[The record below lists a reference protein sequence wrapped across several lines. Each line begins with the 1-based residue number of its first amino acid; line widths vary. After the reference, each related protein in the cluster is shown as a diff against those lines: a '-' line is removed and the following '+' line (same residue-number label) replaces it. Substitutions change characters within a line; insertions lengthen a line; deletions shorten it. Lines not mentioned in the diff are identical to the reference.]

1 MERPRAPVLEGPRGG
16 RGHGGTLPTHLRG
29 CENVPSRLP
38 PTEDPQQRPRTRRVP
53 REDGACCPRRLRRRS
68 RRSPATTRAGRPISR
83 SAPSGRSTCS
93 SPRARRTGP
102 PSRSSRSWPA
112 FVGAMQRDLEE
123 GRRKA
128 GRNFVKLLERPA
140 TILTLSRST
149 NVFECLVA
157 AHQKGLVQEA
167 LVLESRPLLEGV
179 ELARDLHGAGVP
191 VAVITDGAAGAFVA
205 GATLGLTGADTVFLD
220 GSVVNRSGTHA
231 LAALCRAA
239 GKPFY
244 AACETFKIDTTRSAR
259 DWRPPPDED
268 PRQVAVDLPARNPIF
283 DLTPATLV
291 TGVVTERGVFKPEM
305 IRQAFGRPS
314 GSER

>member
-1 MERPRAPVLEGPRGG
+1 M
-16 RGHGGTLPTHLRG
+16 LPEAVEEKIAAVAGDHQSGATHLAERALRAFDLLVASG
-29 CENVPSRLP
+29 STDRASVQELARRLEEAQPAMASVRTVSRL
-38 PTEDPQQRPRTRRVP
+38 
-53 REDGACCPRRLRRRS
+53 A
-68 RRSPATTRAGRPISR
+68 
-83 SAPSGRSTCS
+83 
-93 SPRARRTGP
+93 ARFLLETP
-102 PSRSSRSWPA
+102 ESWPA